1 VGSTGEVAAGLL
13 HSAKLLCSKM
23 SAEAAATSALLAAV
37 ETGDDPAALNHALH
51 AAAALELKGSPAVAA
66 AQTVL
71 LELTAVHRLR
81 MASSHA
87 DPVKLVEA
95 VAEAKALTASAAAQ
109 PAKKSSSADVDRSID
124 DELANA
130 PPSVDPEHYRLNSV
144 ATAVFAT
151 VNGGRTRKS
160 LAMLEQNM
168 VRLKCV
174 HWVCWLCFL
183 GMHLLLRATS
193 KCMCVVRILRE
204 DYAQEFLLLTTTC
217 YRRRRKRKSLHELRP
232 KNNGAR
238 TKRSSL

>member
-1 VGSTGEVAAGLL
+1 LPALQTAVAAAEEAGVGTTGEVAAGLL

-23 SAEAAATSALLAAV
+23 AAEAAATSALLAAV

-81 MASSHA
+81 MASAHA
-87 DPVKLVEA
+87 DPAKLVEA

-109 PAKKSSSADVDRSID
+109 PAKKSVDDDGNEDSID
-124 DELANA
+124 EELAKA
-130 PPSVDPEHYRLNSV
+130 PSTVDPEHYRLNSV

-168 VRLKCV
+168 VRVLHICTCSV
-174 HWVCWLCFL
+174 FFNVSQCF
-183 GMHLLLRATS
+183 
-193 KCMCVVRILRE
+193 INF
-204 DYAQEFLLLTTTC
+204 Y
-217 YRRRRKRKSLHELRP
+217 
-232 KNNGAR
+232 
-238 TKRSSL
+238 